1 MDITLFLTIPEAA
14 HLLRIAPQTIRNHI
28 FKGIFPIPTT
38 LLCGRRLL
46 RRADVEA
53 YVRGETI
60 PAHPQSSPPS
70 SVSKRGRPRK
80 RAPESHGSAS

>member
-28 FKGIFPIPTT
+28 FQGDFPIPSV

-53 YVRGETI
+53 YVRGEPI
-60 PAHPQSSPPS
+60 PARLQSRPPS
-70 SVSKRGRPRK
+70 AVSKRGRPRK
-80 RAPESHGSAS
+80 RAPEAHGSAS